1 MTRKP
6 NLDTI
11 PPEHLRSPLIR
22 TVLITGAG
30 RGLGLEFV
38 RQYSAAGWRVF
49 ACARTPAKSASLT
62 ALVQGSAEKIIVHA
76 LDVTDHAAIDGL
88 SRRLADTPI
97 DVLLNVA
104 GMQASSGFGKSNY
117 QVWTDAFRVNVLAPM
132 KLAEAFVA
140 QVEASD
146 QKKIV
151 TLSSTL
157 GSMGEN
163 DSGGLY
169 GYRSTKAAVN
179 AIMKSMSIDL
189 AARGIIAVPM
199 HPGWVRT
206 DMGGPRAPIDA
217 QTSVAG
223 MLRVIDELTQAQS
236 GKFLTYTGATLP
248 W

>member
-1 MTRKP
+1 VSS
-6 NLDTI
+6 
-11 PPEHLRSPLIR
+11 RSRSIQ

-30 RGLGLEFV
+30 RGLGLEFA

-49 ACARTPAKSASLT
+49 ACARTPAKSE
-62 ALVQGSAEKIIVHA
+62 ALAELAKDSARKITVYA
-76 LDVTDHAAIDGL
+76 LDVSDHAAIDDLARGL
-88 SRRLADTPI
+88 TGTPI

-104 GMQASSGFGKSNY
+104 GLQSLSGFGKANY
-117 QVWTDAFRVNVLAPM
+117 PAWTEVFRVNTLAPM
-132 KLAEAFVA
+132 KLAEAFVEQLA
-140 QVEASD
+140 ASD

-151 TLSSTL
+151 TLSSIL
-157 GSMGEN
+157 GSIAEN
-163 DSGGLY
+163 DSGGMY

-179 AIMKSMSIDL
+179 AVMRTLSIDL

-223 MLRVIDELTQAQS
+223 MIRVIAGLTSAQT
-236 GKFLTYTGATLP
+236 GKFLSYTGEALP